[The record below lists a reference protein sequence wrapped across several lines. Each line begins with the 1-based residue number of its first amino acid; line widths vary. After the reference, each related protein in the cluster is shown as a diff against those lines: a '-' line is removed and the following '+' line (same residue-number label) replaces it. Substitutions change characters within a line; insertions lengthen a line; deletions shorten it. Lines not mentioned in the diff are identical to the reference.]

1 MYVQLSLSFV
11 DASALN
17 FPACP
22 DGKRFFTDSDGIVIN
37 TKIIPCVANL
47 IFFPPSLMRAIH

>member
-22 DGKRFFTDSDGIVIN
+22 GGERVLTDSDGIVIDI
-37 TKIIPCVANL
+37 KIITCVLPL
-47 IFFPPSLMRAIH
+47 IFFPPFLMRAFN